1 MAPSHAVPGKDF
13 KVPDKS
19 PRTRTRL
26 LLVDDEPGILQT
38 LPRIL
43 EQESFE
49 VTAVASVPEALDE
62 IKLRPY
68 GVLISDL
75 NIGEPGDGFLVVSAM
90 RRMQPSCINFIL
102 TGYPAFETALQAIRS
117 QVDDYLVKPADVATL
132 INNITQK
139 LARPVPH
146 RPLPRK
152 QIAEI
157 LLENIDPIIADTLRS
172 MKENSLLAAIPISD
186 RGRVDHMPKLLKQLS
201 TQLQTHRNRLP
212 EKVSESAAEHGR
224 VRREQG
230 YTAALLVEDLRC
242 VEQVLYSV
250 IQDNLLVLD
259 ISNLMPDLKRLNYA
273 LDSQLR
279 ASLEAYLESKNAA

>member
-75 NIGEPGDGFLVVSAM
+75 NIGEPGDGFIVVSAM

-132 INNITQK
+132 VQLIKTK
-139 LARPVPH
+139 L
-146 RPLPRK
+146 
-152 QIAEI
+152 
-157 LLENIDPIIADTLRS
+157 
-172 MKENSLLAAIPISD
+172 
-186 RGRVDHMPKLLKQLS
+186 VDHTPTHHIPVKSVSTIISENKQTILNEWLVRMKASPEIAKLRLS
-201 TQLQTHRNRLP
+201 KKELLNHTP
-212 EKVSESAAEHGR
+212 EIVAE
-224 VRREQG
+224 
-230 YTAALLVEDLRC
+230 L
-242 VEQVLYSV
+242 
-250 IQDNLLVLD
+250 
-259 ISNLMPDLKRLNYA
+259 
-273 LDSQLR
+273 
-279 ASLEAYLESKNAA
+279 

>member
-1 MAPSHAVPGKDF
+1 M
-13 KVPDKS
+13 PDKS

-75 NIGEPGDGFLVVSAM
+75 NIGEPGDGFIVVSAM

-132 INNITQK
+132 INNIKQK
-139 LARPVPH
+139 LAQPVQH

-172 MKENSLLAAIPISD
+172 MKENPLLAVIPISD

-273 LDSQLR
+273 LDSQLQ